1 MEERRVVDYFVVVGA
16 SDEQSQDDIN
26 STHLKQSLCS
36 DLPPITDLAIVF
48 PTLGEKVPS
57 GYTLIGTTPGGLVAD
72 LNHGSLRSP
81 EVFLCYRRGRDK
93 PPIVDIGIMY
103 DGKER
108 VLKDAHVLKTTV
120 SGQVANINNSTS
132 SRTFITYR
140 RALSTAPCNI
150 LAVSHVCVVI
160 TSRGETP
167 PHAFCLIHKNLN
179 KGMVGSD
186 VYLCYKKSV
195 MKPKCITYKPV
206 ITDQY
211 PKKDRSYFHLLPS
224 VALFCLPMGAT
235 LEAWPNQASQPDPV
249 FSTFVLTV
257 SDASEKVYGAAIT
270 FYEKYNGDLS
280 NEQRKLLDISEDL
293 NSSKNEISLHT
304 NKSICVL
311 SHWPF
316 FDTFEKFLMFLL
328 HTSLSEKIPIPIER
342 YITHLVD
349 EVPFPS
355 PERPQILVQLSMDTQ
370 LILTQPEDLPIPRSG
385 AGFHQMIMNLHP
397 DNCLLLLLCAL
408 TEQKLLIHSLR
419 PDVLT
424 AVAEAVS
431 TLIFP
436 FKWQCPYI
444 PLCPLSLAEVLH
456 APLPFLI
463 GVDSRFFD
471 LYEPPTD
478 VTCVDLDTN
487 TITLCEEKKYLT
499 TKLLPKKSARILKN
513 TLEKLYEKL
522 NDLQTNFQS
531 SNNKTFQE
539 TNIDRNFLLK
549 RKEHELELEIQEAF
563 LRFTASILK
572 GYRWFL
578 RPITKAP
585 TVGTTDTIS
594 LFDLQGFLKSIEKS
608 NQKFYSLLTKTQ
620 MFIRFI
626 EERSFVSNMDAA
638 LEFFDECSEKIDTEN
653 NETRLIE
660 LDFCGESERTVFIMP
675 PEMNDLPCFA
685 PYFYKDGFVLN
696 PELLMSKESKNNLKI
711 KNEDH
716 LPIPGSPMARRTK
729 HEVKSAQKLA
739 RKYSTSPGLWAK
751 FLLGTCYSLWFIHL
765 PSHILH
771 SEDRAAS
778 VLRSAYELLNKFQ
791 KNGVQ
796 RLTDEVCYRVMM
808 QLCGIYS
815 QPMLAVKLLLVMKRC
830 GLHPNAITYGFYN
843 RALLE
848 STWPSDLRTP
858 SQLHWNKLRNVVI
871 CTALFKKAGA
881 QNRKRRNST
890 EEDKISHTS
899 LESLSTAEKQS
910 SISNTPRKLSINVES
925 NFGLRGRPTSIVKQ
939 VSLSTEDDQ
948 SWSSQQ
954 FESSAGLLMTT
965 TCSRPNS
972 ACSKPYSDTI
982 SVESET
988 DLKRGRSGSLTDE
1001 IKLQMSPRR
1010 HHHYHH
1016 PLHNSSNGTSSELL
1030 KLLKRSKSFGND
1042 AQILKNL
1049 NDLKYQTDY
1058 KKSNGISKK
1067 LVFDNLKVYDFS
1079 LENLSEESTSSRFP
1093 ESAQRTPVLEND
1105 PLGALQEPLK
1115 PSPSLT
1121 IPNTTMPRVRSG
1133 IELDRSGSPVLF
1145 REWGNMHRS
1154 ATYSDEVG
1162 NIDKHIQRSSTMP
1175 AHSTQELDSQSPIK
1189 TALGSAFKIPFS
1201 SSSFTGKK
1209 SNELLM
1215 GGLTSLKSAANTV
1228 VKKFDEIK
1236 EAISTNNTPVKDY
1249 IQCSKDE
1256 DNWIG
1261 DDIEQQ
1267 QSTEPSVRRKI
1278 SSEISSLAV
1287 AQHLD
1292 SWSTNLIE
1300 LFTDGHR
1307 KSSSINMNSGSA
1319 TLDSSQLSLF
1329 QEKLYSRSSRT
1340 PELVAIEIIMTTCSK
1355 CHNCGC
1361 LLFDEEIMSGWVPDD
1376 SNLNTKCR
1384 LCNKE
1389 VVPFLTVDVIDY
1401 RSKNDVLDE
1410 NDCHSNQ
1417 INLDLLTK
1425 NTKEKEISN
1434 NNYRAD
1440 TITVPYLNPLVLRKE
1455 LESILAAEGDISL
1468 THFKFVDEHPI
1479 IYWNLVWVFE
1489 RIDVQSHIPG
1499 LCLNASCV
1507 LGDRDIKSFHSIWT
1521 MCDSSNV
1528 LITSLWDNPKLYD
1541 DIGLPMYSFWSDEE
1555 SKESC
1560 LISALVT
1567 DRNTIPKNLMSKV
1580 IASIRRNN
1588 LSDPLKKLAVER
1600 NKLRGNDLSHSHS
1613 LYRDILFLT
1622 ITAIGREN
1630 IDISAFD
1637 QEYLIAFENL
1647 SENESKLLLKCD
1659 HPISIGSQY
1668 CRHLFKELELSN
1680 YK

>member
-48 PTLGEKVPS
+48 PSLGEKVPS
-57 GYTLIGTTPGGLVAD
+57 GYTLIENTQSGLVAD

-81 EVFLCYRRGRDK
+81 EVFLCYQRGRDK

-108 VLKDAHVLKTTV
+108 VLQDAQILKTSV
-120 SGQVANINNSTS
+120 SGQIANINNSTS
-132 SRTFITYR
+132 PRTFITYR
-140 RALSTAPCNI
+140 RASPTAPCNI
-150 LAVSHVCVVI
+150 LAVSHICVVI

-195 MKPKCITYKPV
+195 MKPKSITYKPV
-206 ITDQY
+206 ITDRY
-211 PKKDRSYFHLLPS
+211 PKSDRSYFHLLPS

-235 LEAWPNQASQPDPV
+235 LEAWPVEACQPDPI

-270 FYEKYNGDLS
+270 FYEKYNKNLTI
-280 NEQRKLLDISEDL
+280 EQQKLLGLKDSIEL
-293 NSSKNEISLHT
+293 KKGISLHA
-304 NKSICVL
+304 NKSVCVL

-316 FDTFEKFLMFLL
+316 FDTFEKFLLFLFNS
-328 HTSLSEKIPIPIER
+328 SLNDQIPIPIER

-487 TITLCEEKKYLT
+487 TVTLCEDKKHLT
-499 TKLLPKKSARILKN
+499 AKLLPKKPTRILKN
-513 TLEKLYEKL
+513 SLEKLYKKL
-522 NDLQTNFQS
+522 DDLQRTYKATNNQS
-531 SNNKTFQE
+531 FQE
-539 TNIDRNFLLK
+539 TNIDRDFLMK
-549 RKEHELELEIQEAF
+549 RKEHEIELEIQEAF
-563 LRFTASILK
+563 LRFMGSILK
-572 GYRWFL
+572 GYRWYL
-578 RPITKAP
+578 KPITKAP
-585 TVGTTDTIS
+585 TVGATDTIS
-594 LFDLQGFLKSIEKS
+594 LFDLQGFLKSRDK
-608 NQKFYSLLTKTQ
+608 NNLKFYSLLTKTQ
-620 MFIRFI
+620 IFIRFI

-638 LEFFDECSEKIDTEN
+638 LEFFDECSEKIDLEN
-653 NETRLIE
+653 YDTRLIE
-660 LDFCGESERTVFIMP
+660 LDSCGESERTVFIMP
-675 PEMNDLPCFA
+675 PEMTDLPCDSM
-685 PYFYKDGFVLN
+685 YSYKDGFILN
-696 PELLMSKESKNNLKI
+696 SDLLKCKESKSHLKV
-711 KNEDH
+711 KNYDH

-765 PSHILH
+765 PSHILQ

-778 VLRSAYELLNKFQ
+778 TLRSAYELLNKFQ
-791 KNGVQ
+791 KTGVHL
-796 RLTDEVCYRVMM
+796 LTDEVCYRVMM
-808 QLCGIYS
+808 QLCGIYN

-858 SQLHWNKLRNVVI
+858 SQLLWKKLRNVVLSA
-871 CTALFKKAGA
+871 ALFNKAGA
-881 QNRKRRNST
+881 QNRKRRNSD
-890 EEDKISHTS
+890 EDKTSHTS
-899 LESLSTAEKQS
+899 LESLSTVEKLPS
-910 SISNTPRKLSINVES
+910 VSNTPRKLSINVES
-925 NFGLRGRPTSIVKQ
+925 NFGLRSRPTNIVKQ
-939 VSLSTEDDQ
+939 MSLSTEDDQ

-972 ACSKPYSDTI
+972 ACSKQNSDSI
-982 SVESET
+982 SIESDS

-1001 IKLQMSPRR
+1001 VRSQMSPRR
-1010 HHHYHH
+1010 HHYHH
-1016 PLHNSSNGTSSELL
+1016 TLHNSSNDSSSELL

-1049 NDLKYQTDY
+1049 KDLKYQTQF
-1058 KKSNGISKK
+1058 KKTNGISKK
-1067 LVFDNLKVYDFS
+1067 LVFDDLKSFESS
-1079 LENLSEESTSSRFP
+1079 LENLNEENTPSRFAEP
-1093 ESAQRTPVLEND
+1093 AQRTPVFEND
-1105 PLGALQEPLK
+1105 PLGAFQEPLEPTPK
-1115 PSPSLT
+1115 PSVT
-1121 IPNTTMPRVRSG
+1121 VPRVRSG

-1145 REWGNMHRS
+1145 QEWGSMHRS
-1154 ATYSDEVG
+1154 ATYSEDVG
-1162 NIDKHIQRSSTMP
+1162 KVDKHLQRSSTLP
-1175 AHSTQELDSQSPIK
+1175 THGATEQDYQQSPIK
-1189 TALGSAFKIPFS
+1189 SALGSAFKIPFS
-1201 SSSFTGKK
+1201 SSSFSGKK

-1236 EAISTNNTPVKDY
+1236 EAISTNNTPIKDY
-1249 IQCSKDE
+1249 VQCQRE
-1256 DNWIG
+1256 EENWTG
-1261 DDIEQQ
+1261 DDHDQ
-1267 QSTEPSVRRKI
+1267 QSNNEPSVRRKI
-1278 SSEISSLAV
+1278 SSEISNLAV

-1292 SWSTNLIE
+1292 SWSSNLIE
-1300 LFTDGHR
+1300 LFTDGNR
-1307 KSSSINMNSGSA
+1307 KSSSTNMNSGCA
-1319 TLDSSQLSLF
+1319 TMDSSQMSLF
-1329 QEKLYSRSSRT
+1329 QEKLYNRSSRT
-1340 PELVAIEIIMTTCSK
+1340 PELVALEIIMTTCSK
-1355 CHNCGC
+1355 CHNCAC

-1384 LCNKE
+1384 LCMKE

-1401 RSKNDVLDE
+1401 RSKNSNVIDK
-1410 NDCHSNQ
+1410 NDCHNNQ
-1417 INLDLLTK
+1417 ENIDLLTEH
-1425 NTKEKEISN
+1425 KEREVANSGYK
-1434 NNYRAD
+1434 AD
-1440 TITVPYLNPLVLRKE
+1440 TITVPFLNPLVLRKE
-1455 LESILAAEGDISL
+1455 LESILVAEGDISL
-1468 THFKFVDEHPI
+1468 THSKFVDEHPI

-1489 RIDVQSHIPG
+1489 RIAVPSHISG
-1499 LCLNASCV
+1499 LCLNANCI
-1507 LGDRDIKSFHSIWT
+1507 LGDRDIIDFHTIWST
-1521 MCDSSNV
+1521 CDCSNI
-1528 LITSLWDNPKLYD
+1528 LITTLWDNPKLYD
-1541 DIGLPMYSFWSDEE
+1541 DLGLPMYAFWSDEE

-1567 DRNTIPKNLMSKV
+1567 DRNTIPKNVMSK
-1580 IASIRRNN
+1580 IISNIRHNN
-1588 LSDPLKKLAVER
+1588 LTDPLKKLAIER
-1600 NKLRGNDLSHSHS
+1600 NKLRGNDLAHSHS

-1637 QEYLIAFENL
+1637 QEYFLAFESV
-1647 SENESKLLLKCD
+1647 SESDSKLLLKCD
-1659 HPISIGSQY
+1659 YPLSIGSQY

>member
-16 SDEQSQDDIN
+16 SDEQSHDDIN

-48 PTLGEKVPS
+48 PSLGEKVPS
-57 GYTLIGTTPGGLVAD
+57 DFIVVDTTPSGLIAD

-108 VLKDAHVLKTTV
+108 VLKDAQVLKTTV
-120 SGQVANINNSTS
+120 SGEVANINNSTS
-132 SRTFITYR
+132 SKTFITYR
-140 RALSTAPCNI
+140 RALPTAPCNI
-150 LAVSHVCVVI
+150 LAVSHICVVI

-195 MKPKCITYKPV
+195 MKPKSITYKPV
-206 ITDQY
+206 ITNRY
-211 PKKDRSYFHLLPS
+211 PKEDRNYFHLLPS

-235 LEAWPNQASQPDPV
+235 LEAWPNQASQPKPV

-270 FYEKYNGDLS
+270 FYEKFSGNLS
-280 NEQRKLLDISEDL
+280 NEQKELLGL
-293 NSSKNEISLHT
+293 NEHHNELKNGIGLHS

-328 HTSLSEKIPIPIER
+328 NTSLGDKIHIPVER

-424 AVAEAVS
+424 AVAEAIS
-431 TLIFP
+431 SLIFP

-487 TITLCEEKKYLT
+487 TVTLCEDKKYLSI
-499 TKLLPKKSARILKN
+499 KLLPKKSARVLKY

-522 NDLQTNFQS
+522 DELQTSFHT
-531 SNNKTFQE
+531 SNNKNFGE
-539 TNIDRNFLLK
+539 TSIDKDILMK
-549 RKEHELELEIQEAF
+549 RKEHELELNIQEAF
-563 LRFTASILK
+563 LRFMGSILK

-585 TVGTTDTIS
+585 TAGTTDTSS
-594 LFDLQGFLKSIEKS
+594 LFDLLGFLKSRDKS

-638 LEFFDECSEKIDTEN
+638 LEFFDECSEKIDSEN
-653 NETRLIE
+653 SPTRLIE
-660 LDFCGESERTVFIMP
+660 LDSCGQSERTVFIMP
-675 PEMNDLPCFA
+675 PEMSDMPNMV
-685 PYFYKDGFVLN
+685 PYSYKNGFILN
-696 PELLMSKESKNNLKI
+696 SEILKCKDSKNQLKI
-711 KNEDH
+711 KNDDH

-739 RKYSTSPGLWAK
+739 KKYSTSPGLWAK

-765 PSHILH
+765 PSHILQ

-778 VLRSAYELLNKFQ
+778 ILRLAYDLLNKFQ

-808 QLCGIYS
+808 QLCGIYN

-848 STWPSDLRTP
+848 STWPSDLRTH
-858 SQLHWNKLRNVVI
+858 SQLLWNKLRNVVI
-871 CTALFKKAGA
+871 CTALFKQAGL
-881 QNRKRRNST
+881 QNRKRRSST
-890 EEDKISHTS
+890 EDEKTSHTS
-899 LESLSTAEKQS
+899 EESLLTAEKQS
-910 SISNTPRKLSINVES
+910 SVSNTPRKLSINVES
-925 NFGLRGRPTSIVKQ
+925 NYGLRARPISIVKQ
-939 VSLSTEDDQ
+939 NSLSPEDDQ

-965 TCSRPNS
+965 TCSRPSS
-972 ACSKPYSDTI
+972 ASSKPNSDSV

-988 DLKRGRSGSLTDE
+988 DLK
-1001 IKLQMSPRR
+1001 
-1010 HHHYHH
+1010 
-1016 PLHNSSNGTSSELL
+1016 
-1030 KLLKRSKSFGND
+1030 
-1042 AQILKNL
+1042 
-1049 NDLKYQTDY
+1049 
-1058 KKSNGISKK
+1058 
-1067 LVFDNLKVYDFS
+1067 
-1079 LENLSEESTSSRFP
+1079 
-1093 ESAQRTPVLEND
+1093 
-1105 PLGALQEPLK
+1105 
-1115 PSPSLT
+1115 SPS
-1121 IPNTTMPRVRSG
+1121 S
-1133 IELDRSGSPVLF
+1133 
-1145 REWGNMHRS
+1145 
-1154 ATYSDEVG
+1154 
-1162 NIDKHIQRSSTMP
+1162 
-1175 AHSTQELDSQSPIK
+1175 
-1189 TALGSAFKIPFS
+1189 FS
-1201 SSSFTGKK
+1201 GKK
-1209 SNELLM
+1209 SNEILM

-1236 EAISTNNTPVKDY
+1236 EAISTNNTPIKDY

-1256 DNWIG
+1256 DKWI
-1261 DDIEQQ
+1261 DDVDHQFN
-1267 QSTEPSVRRKI
+1267 EPSVRRKI

-1287 AQHLD
+1287 AQHFD

-1300 LFTDGHR
+1300 LFTDGHK
-1307 KSSSINMNSGSA
+1307 KSGSCNINSGFD
-1319 TLDSSQLSLF
+1319 TLDFSELSLF
-1329 QEKLYSRSSRT
+1329 QEKLYQRSIRT
-1340 PELVAIEIIMTTCSK
+1340 TELVALEIIMTTCSK

-1384 LCNKE
+1384 LCNKD
-1389 VVPFLTVDVIDY
+1389 VVPFLTIDIIDY
-1401 RSKNDVLDE
+1401 RSKDVYLNEIDDQ
-1410 NDCHSNQ
+1410 NKISNF
-1417 INLDLLTK
+1417 NLLTD
-1425 NTKEKEISN
+1425 NVKEKGTSKN
-1434 NNYRAD
+1434 CYRTD

-1455 LESILAAEGDISL
+1455 LESILAAEGDVSL
-1468 THFKFVDEHPI
+1468 THYKFVDEHPI
-1479 IYWNLVWVFE
+1479 IYWNLVWIFE
-1489 RIDVQSHIPG
+1489 RIDVPSHISG
-1499 LCLNASCV
+1499 LCLNAASI
-1507 LGDRDIKSFHSIWT
+1507 LGDRDITTFHSIWSS
-1521 MCDSSNV
+1521 CDSSNV
-1528 LITSLWDNPKLYD
+1528 LIINLWDNPKLYD
-1541 DIGLPMYSFWSDEE
+1541 DIGLPMYSFWSNEE
-1555 SKESC
+1555 TKESC

-1567 DRNTIPKNLMSKV
+1567 DRNTIPKNLMTKV

-1588 LSDPLKKLAVER
+1588 LTDPLKKLAFER

-1647 SENESKLLLKCD
+1647 SENESKILLKCD

>member
-16 SDEQSQDDIN
+16 TNEQSQDDTN

-36 DLPPITDLAIVF
+36 DLPPITDLAVVF
-48 PTLGEKVPS
+48 PSLGEKVPP
-57 GYTLIGTTPGGLVAD
+57 GFTLIETTPTGLVAD

-81 EVFLCYRRGRDK
+81 EVFLCYQRGRHK

-108 VLKDAHVLKTTV
+108 VLHDAKVLKTSV
-120 SGQVANINNSTS
+120 SGQIANINNSTS

-140 RALSTAPCNI
+140 RASPTAPCNI

-195 MKPKCITYKPV
+195 MKPKSITYKPV
-206 ITDQY
+206 ITDRY
-211 PKKDRSYFHLLPS
+211 PKTDRDYFHLLPS

-235 LEAWPNQASQPDPV
+235 LEAWPNEASQPDPI

-270 FYEKYNGDLS
+270 FYEKFNGKLSVEQQKLLGLKDS
-280 NEQRKLLDISEDL
+280 NELK
-293 NSSKNEISLHT
+293 KGISLHA
-304 NKSICVL
+304 NKSVCVL

-316 FDTFEKFLMFLL
+316 FDTFQKFLMFLL
-328 HTSLSEKIPIPIER
+328 KTSLDEQIPIPIER

-385 AGFHQMIMNLHP
+385 AGFHQMIMNLQP

-419 PDVLT
+419 PNVLT

-487 TITLCEEKKYLT
+487 TITLCEDKKHLT
-499 TKLLPKKSARILKN
+499 IKLLPKKPTRTLKN
-513 TLEKLYEKL
+513 TLEKLNEKL
-522 NDLQTNFQS
+522 DDLQRTYKAT
-531 SNNKTFQE
+531 SNKSIE
-539 TNIDRNFLLK
+539 DTNIDRDFLKK

-563 LRFTASILK
+563 LRFMGSILK
-572 GYRWFL
+572 GYRWYL

-585 TVGTTDTIS
+585 TVGATDTSS
-594 LFDLQGFLKSIEKS
+594 LFDLQGFLKSREKA
-608 NQKFYSLLTKTQ
+608 NVKFYSLLTKTQ

-638 LEFFDECSEKIDTEN
+638 LEFFDECSEKIDLEN
-653 NETRLIE
+653 YDTRLIE
-660 LDFCGESERTVFIMP
+660 LDTCGESERTVFIMP
-675 PEMNDLPCFA
+675 PEMNDLPFDTL
-685 PYFYKDGFVLN
+685 YNYENGFILN
-696 PELLMSKESKNNLKI
+696 PELLKCKESKNYLKV
-711 KNEDH
+711 KNDEH

-739 RKYSTSPGLWAK
+739 RKYSTSPSLWAK

-765 PSHILH
+765 PSHILQ
-771 SEDRAAS
+771 SEDRATS
-778 VLRSAYELLNKFQ
+778 TLRSAYELLNKFQ
-791 KNGVQ
+791 KTGVHL
-796 RLTDEVCYRVMM
+796 LTDEVCYRVMM
-808 QLCGIYS
+808 QLCGIYN

-858 SQLHWNKLRNVVI
+858 SQLLWKKLRNVVLSA
-871 CTALFKKAGA
+871 ALFKKAGA
-881 QNRKRRNST
+881 QNKKRRHL
-890 EEDKISHTS
+890 EEDKNSHTS
-899 LESLSTAEKQS
+899 LESLSTTEKHS

-925 NFGLRGRPTSIVKQ
+925 NFGLRSRPTNIVKQ
-939 VSLSTEDDQ
+939 ISLSTEDEQ

-965 TCSRPNS
+965 TCSRPSS
-972 ACSKPYSDTI
+972 ACSKQNSDSI
-982 SVESET
+982 SIESES
-988 DLKRGRSGSLTDE
+988 DLK
-1001 IKLQMSPRR
+1001 
-1010 HHHYHH
+1010 
-1016 PLHNSSNGTSSELL
+1016 
-1030 KLLKRSKSFGND
+1030 
-1042 AQILKNL
+1042 
-1049 NDLKYQTDY
+1049 
-1058 KKSNGISKK
+1058 
-1067 LVFDNLKVYDFS
+1067 
-1079 LENLSEESTSSRFP
+1079 
-1093 ESAQRTPVLEND
+1093 
-1105 PLGALQEPLK
+1105 
-1115 PSPSLT
+1115 
-1121 IPNTTMPRVRSG
+1121 
-1133 IELDRSGSPVLF
+1133 
-1145 REWGNMHRS
+1145 
-1154 ATYSDEVG
+1154 
-1162 NIDKHIQRSSTMP
+1162 
-1175 AHSTQELDSQSPIK
+1175 
-1189 TALGSAFKIPFS
+1189 S
-1201 SSSFTGKK
+1201 SSSFSGKK
-1209 SNELLM
+1209 SNELLI
-1215 GGLTSLKSAANTV
+1215 GGLTSLKSAANTM

-1236 EAISTNNTPVKDY
+1236 EAISTNNTPIKDY
-1249 IQCSKDE
+1249 VQCQRE
-1256 DNWIG
+1256 EENWNG
-1261 DDIEQQ
+1261 DDNDQ
-1267 QSTEPSVRRKI
+1267 QSNEPSVRRKI
-1278 SSEISSLAV
+1278 SSEISSLGV

-1292 SWSTNLIE
+1292 SWSSNLID
-1300 LFTDGHR
+1300 LFTDGNR
-1307 KSSSINMNSGSA
+1307 KSSSTNMNSGCA
-1319 TLDSSQLSLF
+1319 TMDSSQLSLF
-1329 QEKLYSRSSRT
+1329 QEKLYRHSSHT
-1340 PELVAIEIIMTTCSK
+1340 PELVALEIVMTTCSK

-1361 LLFDEEIMSGWVPDD
+1361 LMFDEEIMSGWVPDD

-1384 LCNKE
+1384 LCIKE

-1401 RSKNDVLDE
+1401 RSKNSNVTDE
-1410 NDCHSNQ
+1410 NCKINQ
-1417 INLDLLTK
+1417 ENIDLLTEN
-1425 NTKEKEISN
+1425 NTRDMTN
-1434 NNYRAD
+1434 NGYKTD

-1455 LESILAAEGDISL
+1455 LESILVAEGDISL
-1468 THFKFVDEHPI
+1468 IHSKFADEHPI

-1489 RIDVQSHIPG
+1489 RIAVPSHISG
-1499 LCLNASCV
+1499 LCLNANCV
-1507 LGDRDIKSFHSIWT
+1507 LGDRDIIDFHDIWLA
-1521 MCDSSNV
+1521 CDSSNI
-1528 LITSLWDNPKLYD
+1528 LITTLWDNPKLYD
-1541 DIGLPMYSFWSDEE
+1541 DIGSPMYAFWSDEE

-1567 DRNTIPKNLMSKV
+1567 DRKTVPKNVMSKI
-1580 IASIRRNN
+1580 IANIRRNN
-1588 LSDPLKKLAVER
+1588 LTDPLKKLALER
-1600 NKLRGNDLSHSHS
+1600 NKLRGNDLTHSHS

-1637 QEYLIAFENL
+1637 QEYLIAFETI
-1647 SENESKLLLKCD
+1647 SENDSKLLLKCD
-1659 HPISIGSQY
+1659 YPLSVGSQY

>member
-16 SDEQSQDDIN
+16 TDEQSQDDTN

-48 PTLGEKVPS
+48 PSLGEKVPP
-57 GYTLIGTTPGGLVAD
+57 GFTLVDTTPTGLVAD

-81 EVFLCYRRGRDK
+81 EVFLCYQRGRHK

-108 VLKDAHVLKTTV
+108 VLHDAKVLKTSV
-120 SGQVANINNSTS
+120 SGQIANINNSTS

-140 RALSTAPCNI
+140 RASPTAPCNI

-195 MKPKCITYKPV
+195 MKPKSITYKPV
-206 ITDQY
+206 ITDRY
-211 PKKDRSYFHLLPS
+211 PKTDRNDFHLQPS

-235 LEAWPNQASQPDPV
+235 LEAWPDEASQPDPI

-270 FYEKYNGDLS
+270 FYEKFNGKLSIEQQKLLGLKDS
-280 NEQRKLLDISEDL
+280 NELK
-293 NSSKNEISLHT
+293 KGISLHA
-304 NKSICVL
+304 NKSVCVL

-316 FDTFEKFLMFLL
+316 FDTFQKFLMFLL
-328 HTSLSEKIPIPIER
+328 KTSLDEQIPIPIER

-385 AGFHQMIMNLHP
+385 AGFHQMIMNLQP

-419 PDVLT
+419 PNVLT

-487 TITLCEEKKYLT
+487 TITLCEDKKHLT
-499 TKLLPKKSARILKN
+499 TKLLPKKPTRTLKN
-513 TLEKLYEKL
+513 TLEKLNEKL
-522 NDLQTNFQS
+522 DDLQKTYKAT
-531 SNNKTFQE
+531 SNKSIEE
-539 TNIDRNFLLK
+539 TNIDRDFLKK

-563 LRFTASILK
+563 LRFMGSILK
-572 GYRWFL
+572 GYRWYL

-585 TVGTTDTIS
+585 TVGATDTSS
-594 LFDLQGFLKSIEKS
+594 LFDLQGFLKSREKT
-608 NQKFYSLLTKTQ
+608 NVKFYSLLTKTQ

-638 LEFFDECSEKIDTEN
+638 LEFFDECSEKIDLEN
-653 NETRLIE
+653 FDTRLIE
-660 LDFCGESERTVFIMP
+660 LDTCGESERTVFIMP
-675 PEMNDLPCFA
+675 PEMNDLPFDTL
-685 PYFYKDGFVLN
+685 YTYENGFILN
-696 PELLMSKESKNNLKI
+696 SELLKCKESKNYLKA
-711 KNEDH
+711 KNDEH

-739 RKYSTSPGLWAK
+739 RKYSTSPSLWAK

-765 PSHILH
+765 PSHILQ

-778 VLRSAYELLNKFQ
+778 TLRSAYELLNKFQ
-791 KNGVQ
+791 KTGVHL
-796 RLTDEVCYRVMM
+796 LTDEVCYRVMM
-808 QLCGIYS
+808 QLCGIYN

-858 SQLHWNKLRNVVI
+858 SQLLWKKLRNVVLSA
-871 CTALFKKAGA
+871 ALFKKAGA
-881 QNRKRRNST
+881 QNKKRRHL
-890 EEDKISHTS
+890 EEDKNSHTS
-899 LESLSTAEKQS
+899 LESLSTTEKHP
-910 SISNTPRKLSINVES
+910 SISNTPRKLSINAES
-925 NFGLRGRPTSIVKQ
+925 NFGLRSRPTNIVKQ
-939 VSLSTEDDQ
+939 ISLSTEDEQ

-965 TCSRPNS
+965 TCSRPSS
-972 ACSKPYSDTI
+972 ACSKQNSDSI
-982 SVESET
+982 SIESES
-988 DLKRGRSGSLTDE
+988 DLK
-1001 IKLQMSPRR
+1001 
-1010 HHHYHH
+1010 
-1016 PLHNSSNGTSSELL
+1016 
-1030 KLLKRSKSFGND
+1030 
-1042 AQILKNL
+1042 
-1049 NDLKYQTDY
+1049 
-1058 KKSNGISKK
+1058 
-1067 LVFDNLKVYDFS
+1067 
-1079 LENLSEESTSSRFP
+1079 
-1093 ESAQRTPVLEND
+1093 
-1105 PLGALQEPLK
+1105 
-1115 PSPSLT
+1115 
-1121 IPNTTMPRVRSG
+1121 
-1133 IELDRSGSPVLF
+1133 
-1145 REWGNMHRS
+1145 
-1154 ATYSDEVG
+1154 
-1162 NIDKHIQRSSTMP
+1162 
-1175 AHSTQELDSQSPIK
+1175 
-1189 TALGSAFKIPFS
+1189 S
-1201 SSSFTGKK
+1201 SSSFSGKK
-1209 SNELLM
+1209 SNELLI
-1215 GGLTSLKSAANTV
+1215 GGLTSLKSAANTM

-1236 EAISTNNTPVKDY
+1236 EAISTNNTPIKDY
-1249 IQCSKDE
+1249 VQCQREE
-1256 DNWIG
+1256 DNWNG
-1261 DDIEQQ
+1261 DDNDQ
-1267 QSTEPSVRRKI
+1267 QSNEPSVRRKI
-1278 SSEISSLAV
+1278 SSEISSLGV

-1292 SWSTNLIE
+1292 SWSSNLID
-1300 LFTDGHR
+1300 LFTDGNR
-1307 KSSSINMNSGSA
+1307 KSSSTNMNSGCA
-1319 TLDSSQLSLF
+1319 TMDSSQLSLF
-1329 QEKLYSRSSRT
+1329 QEKLYRRSSHT
-1340 PELVAIEIIMTTCSK
+1340 PELVALEIVMTTCSK

-1361 LLFDEEIMSGWVPDD
+1361 LMFDEEIMSGWVPDD

-1384 LCNKE
+1384 LCIKE
-1389 VVPFLTVDVIDY
+1389 VVPFLTVDIIDY
-1401 RSKNDVLDE
+1401 RSKN
-1410 NDCHSNQ
+1410 SNVTDDYKNNSDN
-1417 INLDLLTK
+1417 IDLLTENSARDIINDGYK
-1425 NTKEKEISN
+1425 T
-1434 NNYRAD
+1434 D

-1455 LESILAAEGDISL
+1455 LESILVAEGDISL
-1468 THFKFVDEHPI
+1468 IRSKFADEHPI

-1489 RIDVQSHIPG
+1489 RIAVPSHISG
-1499 LCLNASCV
+1499 LCLNANCV
-1507 LGDRDIKSFHSIWT
+1507 LGDRDIIDFHDIWSA
-1521 MCDSSNV
+1521 CDSSNI
-1528 LITSLWDNPKLYD
+1528 LITTLWDNPKLYD
-1541 DIGLPMYSFWSDEE
+1541 DIGSPMYAFWSDEE

-1567 DRNTIPKNLMSKV
+1567 DRKTVPKNVMSKI
-1580 IASIRRNN
+1580 IANIRRNN
-1588 LSDPLKKLAVER
+1588 LTDPLKKLALER
-1600 NKLRGNDLSHSHS
+1600 NKLRGNDLTHSHS

-1637 QEYLIAFENL
+1637 QEYLIAFETV
-1647 SENESKLLLKCD
+1647 SENDSKLLLKCD
-1659 HPISIGSQY
+1659 YPLSVGSQY

>member
-988 DLKRGRSGSLTDE
+988 DLK
-1001 IKLQMSPRR
+1001 
-1010 HHHYHH
+1010 
-1016 PLHNSSNGTSSELL
+1016 
-1030 KLLKRSKSFGND
+1030 
-1042 AQILKNL
+1042 
-1049 NDLKYQTDY
+1049 
-1058 KKSNGISKK
+1058 
-1067 LVFDNLKVYDFS
+1067 
-1079 LENLSEESTSSRFP
+1079 
-1093 ESAQRTPVLEND
+1093 
-1105 PLGALQEPLK
+1105 
-1115 PSPSLT
+1115 
-1121 IPNTTMPRVRSG
+1121 
-1133 IELDRSGSPVLF
+1133 
-1145 REWGNMHRS
+1145 
-1154 ATYSDEVG
+1154 
-1162 NIDKHIQRSSTMP
+1162 
-1175 AHSTQELDSQSPIK
+1175 
-1189 TALGSAFKIPFS
+1189 S

>member
-48 PTLGEKVPS
+48 PSLGEKVPS
-57 GYTLIGTTPGGLVAD
+57 GYTLIENTQSGLVAD

-81 EVFLCYRRGRDK
+81 EVFLCYQRGRDK

-108 VLKDAHVLKTTV
+108 VLQDAQILKTSV
-120 SGQVANINNSTS
+120 SGQIANINNSTS
-132 SRTFITYR
+132 PRTFITYR
-140 RALSTAPCNI
+140 RASPTAPCNI
-150 LAVSHVCVVI
+150 LAVSHICVVI

-195 MKPKCITYKPV
+195 MKPKSITYKPV
-206 ITDQY
+206 ITDRY
-211 PKKDRSYFHLLPS
+211 PKSDRSYFHLLPS

-235 LEAWPNQASQPDPV
+235 LEAWPVEACQPDPI

-270 FYEKYNGDLS
+270 FYEKYNKNLTI
-280 NEQRKLLDISEDL
+280 EQQKLLGLKDSIEL
-293 NSSKNEISLHT
+293 KKGISLHA
-304 NKSICVL
+304 NKSVCVL

-316 FDTFEKFLMFLL
+316 FDTFEKFLLFLFNS
-328 HTSLSEKIPIPIER
+328 SLNDQIPIPIER

-487 TITLCEEKKYLT
+487 TVTLCEDKKHLT
-499 TKLLPKKSARILKN
+499 AKLLPKKPTRILKN
-513 TLEKLYEKL
+513 SLEKLYKKL
-522 NDLQTNFQS
+522 DDLQRTYKATNNQS
-531 SNNKTFQE
+531 FQE
-539 TNIDRNFLLK
+539 TNIDRDFLMK
-549 RKEHELELEIQEAF
+549 RKEHEIELEIQEAF
-563 LRFTASILK
+563 LRFMGSILK
-572 GYRWFL
+572 GYRWYL
-578 RPITKAP
+578 KPITKAP
-585 TVGTTDTIS
+585 TVGATDTIS
-594 LFDLQGFLKSIEKS
+594 LFDLQGFLKSRDK
-608 NQKFYSLLTKTQ
+608 NNLKFYSLLTKTQ
-620 MFIRFI
+620 IFIRFI

-638 LEFFDECSEKIDTEN
+638 LEFFDECSEKIDLEN
-653 NETRLIE
+653 YDTRLIE
-660 LDFCGESERTVFIMP
+660 LDSCGESERTVFIMP
-675 PEMNDLPCFA
+675 PEMTDLPCDSM
-685 PYFYKDGFVLN
+685 YSYKDGFILN
-696 PELLMSKESKNNLKI
+696 SDLLKCKESKSHLKV
-711 KNEDH
+711 KNYDH

-765 PSHILH
+765 PSHILQ

-778 VLRSAYELLNKFQ
+778 TLRSAYELLNKFQ
-791 KNGVQ
+791 KTGVHL
-796 RLTDEVCYRVMM
+796 LTDEVCYRVMM
-808 QLCGIYS
+808 QLCGIYN

-858 SQLHWNKLRNVVI
+858 SQLLWKKLRNVVLSA
-871 CTALFKKAGA
+871 ALFNKAGA
-881 QNRKRRNST
+881 QNRKRRNSD
-890 EEDKISHTS
+890 EDKTSHTS
-899 LESLSTAEKQS
+899 LESLSTVEKLPS
-910 SISNTPRKLSINVES
+910 VSNTPRKLSINVES
-925 NFGLRGRPTSIVKQ
+925 NFGLRSRPTNIVKQ
-939 VSLSTEDDQ
+939 MSLSTEDDQ

-972 ACSKPYSDTI
+972 ACSKQNSDSI
-982 SVESET
+982 SIESDS
-988 DLKRGRSGSLTDE
+988 DLK
-1001 IKLQMSPRR
+1001 
-1010 HHHYHH
+1010 
-1016 PLHNSSNGTSSELL
+1016 
-1030 KLLKRSKSFGND
+1030 
-1042 AQILKNL
+1042 
-1049 NDLKYQTDY
+1049 
-1058 KKSNGISKK
+1058 
-1067 LVFDNLKVYDFS
+1067 
-1079 LENLSEESTSSRFP
+1079 
-1093 ESAQRTPVLEND
+1093 
-1105 PLGALQEPLK
+1105 
-1115 PSPSLT
+1115 
-1121 IPNTTMPRVRSG
+1121 
-1133 IELDRSGSPVLF
+1133 
-1145 REWGNMHRS
+1145 
-1154 ATYSDEVG
+1154 
-1162 NIDKHIQRSSTMP
+1162 
-1175 AHSTQELDSQSPIK
+1175 
-1189 TALGSAFKIPFS
+1189 S
-1201 SSSFTGKK
+1201 SSSFSGKK

-1236 EAISTNNTPVKDY
+1236 EAISTNNTPIKDY
-1249 IQCSKDE
+1249 VQCQRE
-1256 DNWIG
+1256 EENWTG
-1261 DDIEQQ
+1261 DDHDQ
-1267 QSTEPSVRRKI
+1267 QSNNEPSVRRKI
-1278 SSEISSLAV
+1278 SSEISNLAV

-1292 SWSTNLIE
+1292 SWSSNLIE
-1300 LFTDGHR
+1300 LFTDGNR
-1307 KSSSINMNSGSA
+1307 KSSSTNMNSGCA
-1319 TLDSSQLSLF
+1319 TMDSSQMSLF
-1329 QEKLYSRSSRT
+1329 QEKLYNRSSRT
-1340 PELVAIEIIMTTCSK
+1340 PELVALEIIMTTCSK
-1355 CHNCGC
+1355 CHNCAC

-1384 LCNKE
+1384 LCMKE

-1401 RSKNDVLDE
+1401 RSKNSNVIDK
-1410 NDCHSNQ
+1410 NDCHNNQ
-1417 INLDLLTK
+1417 ENIDLLTEH
-1425 NTKEKEISN
+1425 KEREVANSGYK
-1434 NNYRAD
+1434 AD
-1440 TITVPYLNPLVLRKE
+1440 TITVPFLNPLVLRKE
-1455 LESILAAEGDISL
+1455 LESILVAEGDISL
-1468 THFKFVDEHPI
+1468 THSKFVDEHPI

-1489 RIDVQSHIPG
+1489 RIAVPSHISG
-1499 LCLNASCV
+1499 LCLNANCI
-1507 LGDRDIKSFHSIWT
+1507 LGDRDIIDFHTIWST
-1521 MCDSSNV
+1521 CDCSNI
-1528 LITSLWDNPKLYD
+1528 LITTLWDNPKLYD
-1541 DIGLPMYSFWSDEE
+1541 DLGLPMYAFWSDEE

-1567 DRNTIPKNLMSKV
+1567 DRNTIPKNVMSK
-1580 IASIRRNN
+1580 IISNIRHNN
-1588 LSDPLKKLAVER
+1588 LTDPLKKLAIER
-1600 NKLRGNDLSHSHS
+1600 NKLRGNDLAHSHS

-1637 QEYLIAFENL
+1637 QEYFLAFESV
-1647 SENESKLLLKCD
+1647 SESDSKLLLKCD
-1659 HPISIGSQY
+1659 YPLSIGSQY

>member
-16 SDEQSQDDIN
+16 SDEQSQDDTN

-48 PTLGEKVPS
+48 PSLGEKVPP
-57 GYTLIGTTPGGLVAD
+57 GYTLIETTPTGLVAD

-81 EVFLCYRRGRDK
+81 EVFLCYQRGRNK
-93 PPIVDIGIMY
+93 PPIVDIGIMF

-108 VLKDAHVLKTTV
+108 VLHDAKVLKTSV
-120 SGQVANINNSTS
+120 SGQIANINNSTS

-140 RALSTAPCNI
+140 RASPSAPCNI

-179 KGMVGSD
+179 KGVVGSD

-195 MKPKCITYKPV
+195 MKPKSITYQPV
-206 ITDQY
+206 ITDRY
-211 PKKDRSYFHLLPS
+211 PKTDRNYFHLLPS

-235 LEAWPNQASQPDPV
+235 LEAWPDEASQPDPI

-270 FYEKYNGDLS
+270 FYEKFNGKLSIEQQKLLGLKDS
-280 NEQRKLLDISEDL
+280 NELK
-293 NSSKNEISLHT
+293 KGISLHA
-304 NKSICVL
+304 NKSLCVL

-316 FDTFEKFLMFLL
+316 FDTFQKFLMFLL
-328 HTSLSEKIPIPIER
+328 KTSLNEQMPIPIER

-419 PDVLT
+419 PNVLT

-444 PLCPLSLAEVLH
+444 PLCPLGLAEVLH

-487 TITLCEEKKYLT
+487 TITLCEDKKHLT
-499 TKLLPKKSARILKN
+499 AKLLPKKPTRTLKN
-513 TLEKLYEKL
+513 TLEKLNKKL
-522 NDLQTNFQS
+522 DDLQNTYKATCNKSIEETNF
-531 SNNKTFQE
+531 
-539 TNIDRNFLLK
+539 DRDFLKK

-563 LRFTASILK
+563 LRFMGSVLK
-572 GYRWFL
+572 GYRWYL

-585 TVGTTDTIS
+585 TVGATDTSS
-594 LFDLQGFLKSIEKS
+594 LFDLQGFLKSREKT
-608 NQKFYSLLTKTQ
+608 NVKFYSLLTKTQ

-638 LEFFDECSEKIDTEN
+638 LEFFDECSEKIDLEN
-653 NETRLIE
+653 YDTRLIE
-660 LDFCGESERTVFIMP
+660 LDTCGESERTVFIMP
-675 PEMNDLPCFA
+675 PEINDLPFNTL
-685 PYFYKDGFVLN
+685 YTYENGFILN
-696 PELLMSKESKNNLKI
+696 SELLKCKESNNYLKVKND
-711 KNEDH
+711 EH

-739 RKYSTSPGLWAK
+739 RKYSTSPSLWAK

-765 PSHILH
+765 PSHILQ
-771 SEDRAAS
+771 SEDRATS
-778 VLRSAYELLNKFQ
+778 TLRSAYELLNKFQ
-791 KNGVQ
+791 KTGVHL
-796 RLTDEVCYRVMM
+796 LTDEVCYRVMM
-808 QLCGIYS
+808 QLCGIYN

-858 SQLHWNKLRNVVI
+858 SQLLWKKLRNVVLSA
-871 CTALFKKAGA
+871 ALFKKAGV
-881 QNRKRRNST
+881 QNKNRRHL

-899 LESLSTAEKQS
+899 LESLSTTEKHP

-925 NFGLRGRPTSIVKQ
+925 NFGLRSRPTNIVKQ
-939 VSLSTEDDQ
+939 ISLSTEDEQ

-965 TCSRPNS
+965 TCSRPSS
-972 ACSKPYSDTI
+972 ACSKQNSDSI
-982 SVESET
+982 SIESES
-988 DLKRGRSGSLTDE
+988 DLK
-1001 IKLQMSPRR
+1001 
-1010 HHHYHH
+1010 
-1016 PLHNSSNGTSSELL
+1016 
-1030 KLLKRSKSFGND
+1030 
-1042 AQILKNL
+1042 
-1049 NDLKYQTDY
+1049 
-1058 KKSNGISKK
+1058 
-1067 LVFDNLKVYDFS
+1067 
-1079 LENLSEESTSSRFP
+1079 
-1093 ESAQRTPVLEND
+1093 
-1105 PLGALQEPLK
+1105 
-1115 PSPSLT
+1115 
-1121 IPNTTMPRVRSG
+1121 
-1133 IELDRSGSPVLF
+1133 
-1145 REWGNMHRS
+1145 
-1154 ATYSDEVG
+1154 
-1162 NIDKHIQRSSTMP
+1162 
-1175 AHSTQELDSQSPIK
+1175 
-1189 TALGSAFKIPFS
+1189 S
-1201 SSSFTGKK
+1201 SSSFSGKK

-1215 GGLTSLKSAANTV
+1215 GGLTSLKSAANTM

-1236 EAISTNNTPVKDY
+1236 EAISTNNTPIKDY
-1249 IQCSKDE
+1249 VQCQREE
-1256 DNWIG
+1256 DNWNG
-1261 DDIEQQ
+1261 DDNDQP
-1267 QSTEPSVRRKI
+1267 SNEPSVRRKI

-1292 SWSTNLIE
+1292 SWSSNLID
-1300 LFTDGHR
+1300 LFTDGNR
-1307 KSSSINMNSGSA
+1307 KSSSTNMNSGCA
-1319 TLDSSQLSLF
+1319 TMDSSQLSLF
-1329 QEKLYSRSSRT
+1329 QEKLYRHSSHI
-1340 PELVAIEIIMTTCSK
+1340 PELVALEIVMTTCSK

-1361 LLFDEEIMSGWVPDD
+1361 LMFDEEIMSGWVPDD

-1384 LCNKE
+1384 LCVKE

-1401 RSKNDVLDE
+1401 RSKNSNVTDE
-1410 NDCHSNQ
+1410 NVKINQ
-1417 INLDLLTK
+1417 ENVDLLTDNSEREVTNDEYK
-1425 NTKEKEISN
+1425 
-1434 NNYRAD
+1434 AD

-1455 LESILAAEGDISL
+1455 LESILVAEGDISL
-1468 THFKFVDEHPI
+1468 IHSKFADEHPI

-1489 RIDVQSHIPG
+1489 RIAVPSHISG
-1499 LCLNASCV
+1499 LCLNANCV
-1507 LGDRDIKSFHSIWT
+1507 LGNRDIIDFHDIWLA
-1521 MCDSSNV
+1521 CDSSNV
-1528 LITSLWDNPKLYD
+1528 LITTLWDNPKLYD
-1541 DIGLPMYSFWSDEE
+1541 DLGSPMYAFWSDEE

-1567 DRNTIPKNLMSKV
+1567 DRNTVPKNVMSKI
-1580 IASIRRNN
+1580 IANIRRNN
-1588 LSDPLKKLAVER
+1588 LIDPLKKLALER
-1600 NKLRGNDLSHSHS
+1600 NKLRGNDLTHSHS

-1637 QEYLIAFENL
+1637 QEYLIAFETV
-1647 SENESKLLLKCD
+1647 SESDSKLLLKCD
-1659 HPISIGSQY
+1659 YPLSVGSQY

>member
-16 SDEQSQDDIN
+16 SDEQSQDDSN

-48 PTLGEKVPS
+48 PSLGEKVPP
-57 GYTLIGTTPGGLVAD
+57 GYTLIETTATGLVAD

-81 EVFLCYRRGRDK
+81 EVFLCYQRGRNK

-108 VLKDAHVLKTTV
+108 VLHDAEVLKTSV
-120 SGQVANINNSTS
+120 SGQIANINNSTS

-140 RALSTAPCNI
+140 RALPTAPCNI

-195 MKPKCITYKPV
+195 MKPKSITYKPV
-206 ITDQY
+206 ITDRY
-211 PKKDRSYFHLLPS
+211 PKTDRNYFHLLPS

-235 LEAWPNQASQPDPV
+235 LEAWPDEASQPDPI

-270 FYEKYNGDLS
+270 FYEKFNGKLSIEQQKLLGLKDS
-280 NEQRKLLDISEDL
+280 NELK
-293 NSSKNEISLHT
+293 KGISLHA
-304 NKSICVL
+304 NKSVCVL

-316 FDTFEKFLMFLL
+316 FDTFQKFLMFLL
-328 HTSLSEKIPIPIER
+328 KTSLDEQITIPIER

-355 PERPQILVQLSMDTQ
+355 PERPQILVQLSTDTQ

-419 PDVLT
+419 PNVLT

-487 TITLCEEKKYLT
+487 TITLCEDKKHLT
-499 TKLLPKKSARILKN
+499 AKLLPKKPTRTLKN
-513 TLEKLYEKL
+513 TLEKLNEKL
-522 NDLQTNFQS
+522 DDLQRTYKTTC
-531 SNNKTFQE
+531 NKSIEE
-539 TNIDRNFLLK
+539 TNIDRDFLKK

-563 LRFTASILK
+563 LRFMGSVLK
-572 GYRWFL
+572 GYRWYL

-585 TVGTTDTIS
+585 TVGATDTSS
-594 LFDLQGFLKSIEKS
+594 LFDLQGFLKSREKT
-608 NQKFYSLLTKTQ
+608 NVKFYSLLTKTQ

-638 LEFFDECSEKIDTEN
+638 LEFFDECSEKIDSEN
-653 NETRLIE
+653 YDTRLIE
-660 LDFCGESERTVFIMP
+660 LDTCGESERTVFIMP
-675 PEMNDLPCFA
+675 PEMNDLPFDTL
-685 PYFYKDGFVLN
+685 YTYENGFILN
-696 PELLMSKESKNNLKI
+696 SELLKCKESKNYLKV
-711 KNEDH
+711 KNDEH

-739 RKYSTSPGLWAK
+739 RKYSTSPSLWAK

-765 PSHILH
+765 PSHILQ
-771 SEDRAAS
+771 SEDRATS
-778 VLRSAYELLNKFQ
+778 TLRSAYELLNKFQ
-791 KNGVQ
+791 KSGVHL
-796 RLTDEVCYRVMM
+796 LTDEVCYRVMM
-808 QLCGIYS
+808 QLCGIYN

-858 SQLHWNKLRNVVI
+858 SQLLWKKLRNVVLSA
-871 CTALFKKAGA
+871 ALFKKAGA
-881 QNRKRRNST
+881 QNKKRRHL
-890 EEDKISHTS
+890 EEDRNSHTS
-899 LESLSTAEKQS
+899 LESLSTTEKHP

-925 NFGLRGRPTSIVKQ
+925 NFGLRSRPTNIVKQ
-939 VSLSTEDDQ
+939 ISLSTEDEQ

-965 TCSRPNS
+965 TCSRPSS
-972 ACSKPYSDTI
+972 ACSKQNSDSI
-982 SVESET
+982 SIESES
-988 DLKRGRSGSLTDE
+988 DLK
-1001 IKLQMSPRR
+1001 
-1010 HHHYHH
+1010 
-1016 PLHNSSNGTSSELL
+1016 
-1030 KLLKRSKSFGND
+1030 
-1042 AQILKNL
+1042 
-1049 NDLKYQTDY
+1049 
-1058 KKSNGISKK
+1058 
-1067 LVFDNLKVYDFS
+1067 
-1079 LENLSEESTSSRFP
+1079 
-1093 ESAQRTPVLEND
+1093 
-1105 PLGALQEPLK
+1105 
-1115 PSPSLT
+1115 
-1121 IPNTTMPRVRSG
+1121 
-1133 IELDRSGSPVLF
+1133 
-1145 REWGNMHRS
+1145 
-1154 ATYSDEVG
+1154 
-1162 NIDKHIQRSSTMP
+1162 
-1175 AHSTQELDSQSPIK
+1175 
-1189 TALGSAFKIPFS
+1189 S
-1201 SSSFTGKK
+1201 SSSFSGKK

-1215 GGLTSLKSAANTV
+1215 GGLTSLKSAANTM

-1236 EAISTNNTPVKDY
+1236 EAISTNNTPIKDY
-1249 IQCSKDE
+1249 VQCQREE
-1256 DNWIG
+1256 DHWNG
-1261 DDIEQQ
+1261 DDNDQ
-1267 QSTEPSVRRKI
+1267 QSNEPSVRRKI

-1292 SWSTNLIE
+1292 SWSSNLID
-1300 LFTDGHR
+1300 LFTDGNR
-1307 KSSSINMNSGSA
+1307 KSSSTNMNSGCA
-1319 TLDSSQLSLF
+1319 TMDSSQLSLF
-1329 QEKLYSRSSRT
+1329 QEKLYRRSSHT
-1340 PELVAIEIIMTTCSK
+1340 PELVALEIVMTTCSK
-1355 CHNCGC
+1355 CHNCGS
-1361 LLFDEEIMSGWVPDD
+1361 LMFDEEIMSGWVPDD

-1384 LCNKE
+1384 LCIKE

-1401 RSKNDVLDE
+1401 RSRNSNVTDE
-1410 NDCHSNQ
+1410 NVKNNQ
-1417 INLDLLTK
+1417 ENLDLLTEN
-1425 NTKEKEISN
+1425 NTREITDN
-1434 NNYRAD
+1434 EYKAD

-1455 LESILAAEGDISL
+1455 LESILVAEGDISL
-1468 THFKFVDEHPI
+1468 IHSKFADEHPI

-1489 RIDVQSHIPG
+1489 RIAVPSHISG
-1499 LCLNASCV
+1499 LCLNANCI
-1507 LGDRDIKSFHSIWT
+1507 LGDRDIMDFHDIWST
-1521 MCDSSNV
+1521 CDSSNV
-1528 LITSLWDNPKLYD
+1528 LITTLWDNPKLYD
-1541 DIGLPMYSFWSDEE
+1541 DLGSPMYAFWSDEE

-1567 DRNTIPKNLMSKV
+1567 DRNTVPKNVMSKI
-1580 IASIRRNN
+1580 IANIRRNN
-1588 LSDPLKKLAVER
+1588 LIDPLKKLAHER
-1600 NKLRGNDLSHSHS
+1600 NKLRGNDLTHSHS

-1637 QEYLIAFENL
+1637 QEYLIAFETV
-1647 SENESKLLLKCD
+1647 SESDSKLLLKCD
-1659 HPISIGSQY
+1659 YPLSVGSQY

>member
-16 SDEQSQDDIN
+16 TDEQSQDDTN

-48 PTLGEKVPS
+48 PSLGEKVPP
-57 GYTLIGTTPGGLVAD
+57 GFTLIETTPTGLVAD

-81 EVFLCYRRGRDK
+81 EVFLCYQRGRHK

-108 VLKDAHVLKTTV
+108 VLHDAKVLKTSV
-120 SGQVANINNSTS
+120 SGQIANINNSTS

-140 RALSTAPCNI
+140 RASPTAPCNI

-195 MKPKCITYKPV
+195 MKPKSITYKPV
-206 ITDQY
+206 ITDRY
-211 PKKDRSYFHLLPS
+211 PKTDRNYFHLLPS

-235 LEAWPNQASQPDPV
+235 LEAWPDEASQPDPI

-270 FYEKYNGDLS
+270 FYEKFNGKLSIEQQKLLGLKDS
-280 NEQRKLLDISEDL
+280 NELK
-293 NSSKNEISLHT
+293 KGISLHA
-304 NKSICVL
+304 NKSVCVL

-316 FDTFEKFLMFLL
+316 FDTFQKFLMFLL
-328 HTSLSEKIPIPIER
+328 KTSLDEQIPIPIER

-385 AGFHQMIMNLHP
+385 AGFHQMIMNLQP

-419 PDVLT
+419 PNVLT

-487 TITLCEEKKYLT
+487 TITLCEDKKHLT
-499 TKLLPKKSARILKN
+499 AKLLPKKPTRTLKN
-513 TLEKLYEKL
+513 TLEKLNEKL
-522 NDLQTNFQS
+522 DDLQRTYKAT
-531 SNNKTFQE
+531 SNKNIEE
-539 TNIDRNFLLK
+539 TNIDRDFLKK

-563 LRFTASILK
+563 LRFMGSILK
-572 GYRWFL
+572 GYRWYL

-585 TVGTTDTIS
+585 TVGATDTSS
-594 LFDLQGFLKSIEKS
+594 LFDLQGFLKSREKT
-608 NQKFYSLLTKTQ
+608 NVKFYSLLTKTQ

-638 LEFFDECSEKIDTEN
+638 LEFFDECSEKIDLEN
-653 NETRLIE
+653 YDTRLIE
-660 LDFCGESERTVFIMP
+660 LDTCGESERTVFIMP
-675 PEMNDLPCFA
+675 PEMNDLPFDTL
-685 PYFYKDGFVLN
+685 YTYENGFILN
-696 PELLMSKESKNNLKI
+696 SELLICKESKNYLKV
-711 KNEDH
+711 KNNEH

-739 RKYSTSPGLWAK
+739 RKYSTSPSLWAK

-765 PSHILH
+765 PSHILQ
-771 SEDRAAS
+771 SEDRATS
-778 VLRSAYELLNKFQ
+778 TLRSAYELLNKFQ
-791 KNGVQ
+791 KTGVHL
-796 RLTDEVCYRVMM
+796 LTDEVCYRVMM
-808 QLCGIYS
+808 QLCGIYN

-858 SQLHWNKLRNVVI
+858 SQLLWKKLRNVVLSA
-871 CTALFKKAGA
+871 ALFKKAGA
-881 QNRKRRNST
+881 QNKKRRHL
-890 EEDKISHTS
+890 EEDKNSHTS
-899 LESLSTAEKQS
+899 LESLSTTEKHPS
-910 SISNTPRKLSINVES
+910 VSNTPRKLSINVES
-925 NFGLRGRPTSIVKQ
+925 NFGLRSRPTNIVKQ
-939 VSLSTEDDQ
+939 ISLSTEDEQ

-972 ACSKPYSDTI
+972 ACSKQNSDSI
-982 SVESET
+982 SIESES

-1001 IKLQMSPRR
+1001 VRLQMSPRR
-1010 HHHYHH
+1010 HHHYH
-1016 PLHNSSNGTSSELL
+1016 PTLQNSSNDKSSELL

-1049 NDLKYQTDY
+1049 NDLKYQSDF
-1058 KKSNGISKK
+1058 KNGISKK
-1067 LVFDNLKVYDFS
+1067 LVFDGLKSFESS
-1079 LENLSEESTSSRFP
+1079 LENLNEENTSNRFAEP
-1093 ESAQRTPVLEND
+1093 AQRTPVFEND
-1105 PLGALQEPLK
+1105 PLGAFQEPSE
-1115 PSPSLT
+1115 P
-1121 IPNTTMPRVRSG
+1121 IPNISVTVPRVRSG

-1145 REWGNMHRS
+1145 REWSNMHRS
-1154 ATYSDEVG
+1154 ATYSEDVG
-1162 NIDKHIQRSSTMP
+1162 NVEKHIQRSSTMP
-1175 AHSTQELDSQSPIK
+1175 AHSTNEQDYQQSPIK
-1189 TALGSAFKIPFS
+1189 SALGSAFKIPFS
-1201 SSSFTGKK
+1201 SSSFSGKK
-1209 SNELLM
+1209 SNELLI
-1215 GGLTSLKSAANTV
+1215 GGLTSLKSAANTM

-1236 EAISTNNTPVKDY
+1236 EAISTNNTPIKDY
-1249 IQCSKDE
+1249 VQCQREE
-1256 DNWIG
+1256 DNWNG
-1261 DDIEQQ
+1261 DDNDQ
-1267 QSTEPSVRRKI
+1267 QSNEPSVRRKI
-1278 SSEISSLAV
+1278 SSEISSLGV

-1292 SWSTNLIE
+1292 SWSSNLID
-1300 LFTDGHR
+1300 LFTDGNR
-1307 KSSSINMNSGSA
+1307 KSSSTNMNSGCA
-1319 TLDSSQLSLF
+1319 TMDSSQLSLF
-1329 QEKLYSRSSRT
+1329 QEKLYRRSSHT
-1340 PELVAIEIIMTTCSK
+1340 PELVALEIIMTTCSK

-1361 LLFDEEIMSGWVPDD
+1361 LMFDEEIMSGWVPDD

-1384 LCNKE
+1384 LCIKE

-1401 RSKNDVLDE
+1401 RSKNSNVMDE
-1410 NDCHSNQ
+1410 NCKNREN
-1417 INLDLLTK
+1417 IDLLTEH
-1425 NTKEKEISN
+1425 NARDLTN
-1434 NNYRAD
+1434 NGYKTD

-1455 LESILAAEGDISL
+1455 LESILVAEGDISL
-1468 THFKFVDEHPI
+1468 IHSKFADEHPI

-1489 RIDVQSHIPG
+1489 RIAVPSHISG
-1499 LCLNASCV
+1499 LCLNANCV
-1507 LGDRDIKSFHSIWT
+1507 LGDRDIIDFHDIWSA
-1521 MCDSSNV
+1521 CDSSNI
-1528 LITSLWDNPKLYD
+1528 LITTLWDNPKLYD
-1541 DIGLPMYSFWSDEE
+1541 DLGSPMYVFWSDEE

-1567 DRNTIPKNLMSKV
+1567 DRKTVPKNVMSKI
-1580 IASIRRNN
+1580 IANIRRNN
-1588 LSDPLKKLAVER
+1588 LTDPLKKLALER
-1600 NKLRGNDLSHSHS
+1600 NKLRGNDLTHSHS

-1637 QEYLIAFENL
+1637 QEYLIAFETV
-1647 SENESKLLLKCD
+1647 SENDSKLLLKCD
-1659 HPISIGSQY
+1659 YPLSVGSQY

>member
-16 SDEQSQDDIN
+16 SDEQSHDDIN

-48 PTLGEKVPS
+48 PSLGEKVPS
-57 GYTLIGTTPGGLVAD
+57 DFIVVDTTPSGLIAD

-108 VLKDAHVLKTTV
+108 VLKDAQVLKTTV
-120 SGQVANINNSTS
+120 SGEVANINNSTS
-132 SRTFITYR
+132 SKTFITYR
-140 RALSTAPCNI
+140 RALPTAPCNI
-150 LAVSHVCVVI
+150 LAVSHICVVI

-195 MKPKCITYKPV
+195 MKPKSITYKPV
-206 ITDQY
+206 ITNRY
-211 PKKDRSYFHLLPS
+211 PKEDRNYFHLLPS

-235 LEAWPNQASQPDPV
+235 LEAWPNQASQPKPV

-270 FYEKYNGDLS
+270 FYEKFSGNLS
-280 NEQRKLLDISEDL
+280 NEQKELLGL
-293 NSSKNEISLHT
+293 NEHHNELKNGIGLHS

-328 HTSLSEKIPIPIER
+328 NTSLGDKIHIPVER

-424 AVAEAVS
+424 AVAEAIS
-431 TLIFP
+431 SLIFP

-487 TITLCEEKKYLT
+487 TVTLCEDKKYLSI
-499 TKLLPKKSARILKN
+499 KLLPKKSARVLKY

-522 NDLQTNFQS
+522 DELQTSFHT
-531 SNNKTFQE
+531 SNNKNFGE
-539 TNIDRNFLLK
+539 TSIDKDILMK
-549 RKEHELELEIQEAF
+549 RKEHELELNIQEAF
-563 LRFTASILK
+563 LRFMGSILK

-585 TVGTTDTIS
+585 TAGTTDTSS
-594 LFDLQGFLKSIEKS
+594 LFDLLGFLKSRDKS

-638 LEFFDECSEKIDTEN
+638 LEFFDECSEKIDSEN
-653 NETRLIE
+653 SPTRLIE
-660 LDFCGESERTVFIMP
+660 LDSCGQSERTVFIMP
-675 PEMNDLPCFA
+675 PEMSDMPNMV
-685 PYFYKDGFVLN
+685 PYSYKNGFILN
-696 PELLMSKESKNNLKI
+696 SEILKCKDSKNQLKI
-711 KNEDH
+711 KNDDH

-739 RKYSTSPGLWAK
+739 KKYSTSPGLWAK

-765 PSHILH
+765 PSHILQ

-778 VLRSAYELLNKFQ
+778 ILRLAYDLLNKFQ

-808 QLCGIYS
+808 QLCGIYN

-848 STWPSDLRTP
+848 STWPSDLRTH
-858 SQLHWNKLRNVVI
+858 SQLLWNKLRNVVI
-871 CTALFKKAGA
+871 CTALFKQAGL
-881 QNRKRRNST
+881 QNRKRRSST
-890 EEDKISHTS
+890 EDEKTSHTS
-899 LESLSTAEKQS
+899 EESLLTAEKQS
-910 SISNTPRKLSINVES
+910 SVSNTPRKLSINVES
-925 NFGLRGRPTSIVKQ
+925 NYGLRARPISIVKQ
-939 VSLSTEDDQ
+939 NSLSPEDDQ

-965 TCSRPNS
+965 TCSRPSS
-972 ACSKPYSDTI
+972 ASSKPNSDSV

-1001 IKLQMSPRR
+1001 IRLQISPRR
-1010 HHHYHH
+1010 HHYHQ
-1016 PLHNSSNGTSSELL
+1016 PLINTSNDTSSELL

-1049 NDLKYQTDY
+1049 NDLKYQTDF
-1058 KKSNGISKK
+1058 KKTNGISKK
-1067 LVFDNLKVYDFS
+1067 LVFDNSVKSFDSS
-1079 LENLSEESTSSRFP
+1079 LENLSEENTCNRFP
-1093 ESAQRTPVLEND
+1093 EAALCTPVLEND
-1105 PLGALQEPLK
+1105 PLGALQEPLT
-1115 PSPSLT
+1115 PTLCPLVTPIS
-1121 IPNTTMPRVRSG
+1121 IPRVQSG
-1133 IELDRSGSPVLF
+1133 IELDRSGSPILF
-1145 REWGNMHRS
+1145 REWGSIHRS
-1154 ATYSDEVG
+1154 ATFSDNVG
-1162 NIDKHIQRSSTMP
+1162 NIDNHMQRSSTMP
-1175 AHSTQELDSQSPIK
+1175 AHSIKEPEHQQSPIK
-1189 TALGSAFKIPFS
+1189 ISLGSAFKIPFS
-1201 SSSFTGKK
+1201 PSSFSGKK
-1209 SNELLM
+1209 SNEILM

-1236 EAISTNNTPVKDY
+1236 EAISTNNTPIKDY

-1256 DNWIG
+1256 DKWI
-1261 DDIEQQ
+1261 DDVDHQFN
-1267 QSTEPSVRRKI
+1267 EPSVRRKI

-1287 AQHLD
+1287 AQHFD

-1300 LFTDGHR
+1300 LFTDGHK
-1307 KSSSINMNSGSA
+1307 KSGSCNINSGFD
-1319 TLDSSQLSLF
+1319 TLDFSELSLF
-1329 QEKLYSRSSRT
+1329 QEKLYQRSIRT
-1340 PELVAIEIIMTTCSK
+1340 TELVALEIIMTTCSK

-1384 LCNKE
+1384 LCNKD
-1389 VVPFLTVDVIDY
+1389 VVPFLTIDIIDY
-1401 RSKNDVLDE
+1401 RSKDVYLNEIDDQ
-1410 NDCHSNQ
+1410 NKISNF
-1417 INLDLLTK
+1417 NLLTD
-1425 NTKEKEISN
+1425 NVKEKGTSKN
-1434 NNYRAD
+1434 CYRTD

-1455 LESILAAEGDISL
+1455 LESILAAEGDVSL
-1468 THFKFVDEHPI
+1468 THYKFVDEHPI
-1479 IYWNLVWVFE
+1479 IYWNLVWIFE
-1489 RIDVQSHIPG
+1489 RIDVPSHISG
-1499 LCLNASCV
+1499 LCLNAASI
-1507 LGDRDIKSFHSIWT
+1507 LGDRDITTFHSIWSS
-1521 MCDSSNV
+1521 CDSSNV
-1528 LITSLWDNPKLYD
+1528 LIINLWDNPKLYD
-1541 DIGLPMYSFWSDEE
+1541 DIGLPMYSFWSNEE
-1555 SKESC
+1555 TKESC

-1567 DRNTIPKNLMSKV
+1567 DRNTIPKNLMTKV

-1588 LSDPLKKLAVER
+1588 LTDPLKKLAFER

-1647 SENESKLLLKCD
+1647 SENESKILLKCD

>member
-16 SDEQSQDDIN
+16 TDEQSQDDTN

-48 PTLGEKVPS
+48 PSLGEKVPP
-57 GYTLIGTTPGGLVAD
+57 GFTLIETTPTGLVAD

-81 EVFLCYRRGRDK
+81 EVFLCYQRGRHK

-108 VLKDAHVLKTTV
+108 VLHDAKVLKTSV
-120 SGQVANINNSTS
+120 SGQIANINNSTS

-140 RALSTAPCNI
+140 RASPTAPCNI

-195 MKPKCITYKPV
+195 MKPKSITYKPV
-206 ITDQY
+206 ITDRY
-211 PKKDRSYFHLLPS
+211 PKTDRNYFHLLPS

-235 LEAWPNQASQPDPV
+235 LEAWPDEASQPDPI

-270 FYEKYNGDLS
+270 FYEKFNGKLSIEQQKLLGLKDS
-280 NEQRKLLDISEDL
+280 NELK
-293 NSSKNEISLHT
+293 KGISLHA
-304 NKSICVL
+304 NKSVCVL

-316 FDTFEKFLMFLL
+316 FDTFQKFLMFLL
-328 HTSLSEKIPIPIER
+328 KTSLDEQIPIPIER

-385 AGFHQMIMNLHP
+385 AGFHQMIMNLQP

-419 PDVLT
+419 PNVLT

-487 TITLCEEKKYLT
+487 TITLCEDKKHLT
-499 TKLLPKKSARILKN
+499 AKLLPKKPTRTLKN
-513 TLEKLYEKL
+513 TLEKLNEKL
-522 NDLQTNFQS
+522 DDLQRTYKAT
-531 SNNKTFQE
+531 SNKNIEE
-539 TNIDRNFLLK
+539 TNIDRDFLKK

-563 LRFTASILK
+563 LRFMGSILK
-572 GYRWFL
+572 GYRWYL

-585 TVGTTDTIS
+585 TVGATDTSS
-594 LFDLQGFLKSIEKS
+594 LFDLQGFLKSREKT
-608 NQKFYSLLTKTQ
+608 NVKFYSLLTKTQ

-638 LEFFDECSEKIDTEN
+638 LEFFDECSEKIDLEN
-653 NETRLIE
+653 YDTRLIE
-660 LDFCGESERTVFIMP
+660 LDTCGESERTVFIMP
-675 PEMNDLPCFA
+675 PEMNDLPFDTL
-685 PYFYKDGFVLN
+685 YTYENGFILN
-696 PELLMSKESKNNLKI
+696 SELLICKESKNYLKV
-711 KNEDH
+711 KNNEH

-739 RKYSTSPGLWAK
+739 RKYSTSPSLWAK

-765 PSHILH
+765 PSHILQ
-771 SEDRAAS
+771 SEDRATS
-778 VLRSAYELLNKFQ
+778 TLRSAYELLNKFQ
-791 KNGVQ
+791 KTGVHL
-796 RLTDEVCYRVMM
+796 LTDEVCYRVMM
-808 QLCGIYS
+808 QLCGIYN

-858 SQLHWNKLRNVVI
+858 SQLLWKKLRNVVLSA
-871 CTALFKKAGA
+871 ALFKKAGA
-881 QNRKRRNST
+881 QNKKRRHL
-890 EEDKISHTS
+890 EEDKNSHTS
-899 LESLSTAEKQS
+899 LESLSTTEKHPS
-910 SISNTPRKLSINVES
+910 VSNTPRKLSINVES
-925 NFGLRGRPTSIVKQ
+925 NFGLRSRPTNIVKQ
-939 VSLSTEDDQ
+939 ISLSTEDEQ

-972 ACSKPYSDTI
+972 ACSKQNSDSI
-982 SVESET
+982 SIESES
-988 DLKRGRSGSLTDE
+988 DLK
-1001 IKLQMSPRR
+1001 
-1010 HHHYHH
+1010 
-1016 PLHNSSNGTSSELL
+1016 
-1030 KLLKRSKSFGND
+1030 
-1042 AQILKNL
+1042 
-1049 NDLKYQTDY
+1049 
-1058 KKSNGISKK
+1058 
-1067 LVFDNLKVYDFS
+1067 
-1079 LENLSEESTSSRFP
+1079 
-1093 ESAQRTPVLEND
+1093 
-1105 PLGALQEPLK
+1105 
-1115 PSPSLT
+1115 
-1121 IPNTTMPRVRSG
+1121 
-1133 IELDRSGSPVLF
+1133 
-1145 REWGNMHRS
+1145 
-1154 ATYSDEVG
+1154 
-1162 NIDKHIQRSSTMP
+1162 
-1175 AHSTQELDSQSPIK
+1175 
-1189 TALGSAFKIPFS
+1189 S
-1201 SSSFTGKK
+1201 SSSFSGKK
-1209 SNELLM
+1209 SNELLI
-1215 GGLTSLKSAANTV
+1215 GGLTSLKSAANTM

-1236 EAISTNNTPVKDY
+1236 EAISTNNTPIKDY
-1249 IQCSKDE
+1249 VQCQREE
-1256 DNWIG
+1256 DNWNG
-1261 DDIEQQ
+1261 DDNDQ
-1267 QSTEPSVRRKI
+1267 QSNEPSVRRKI
-1278 SSEISSLAV
+1278 SSEISSLGV

-1292 SWSTNLIE
+1292 SWSSNLID
-1300 LFTDGHR
+1300 LFTDGNR
-1307 KSSSINMNSGSA
+1307 KSSSTNMNSGCA
-1319 TLDSSQLSLF
+1319 TMDSSQLSLF
-1329 QEKLYSRSSRT
+1329 QEKLYRRSSHT
-1340 PELVAIEIIMTTCSK
+1340 PELVALEIIMTTCSK

-1361 LLFDEEIMSGWVPDD
+1361 LMFDEEIMSGWVPDD

-1384 LCNKE
+1384 LCIKE

-1401 RSKNDVLDE
+1401 RSKNSNVMDE
-1410 NDCHSNQ
+1410 NCKNREN
-1417 INLDLLTK
+1417 IDLLTEH
-1425 NTKEKEISN
+1425 NARDLTN
-1434 NNYRAD
+1434 NGYKTD

-1455 LESILAAEGDISL
+1455 LESILVAEGDISL
-1468 THFKFVDEHPI
+1468 IHSKFADEHPI

-1489 RIDVQSHIPG
+1489 RIAVPSHISG
-1499 LCLNASCV
+1499 LCLNANCV
-1507 LGDRDIKSFHSIWT
+1507 LGDRDIIDFHDIWSA
-1521 MCDSSNV
+1521 CDSSNI
-1528 LITSLWDNPKLYD
+1528 LITTLWDNPKLYD
-1541 DIGLPMYSFWSDEE
+1541 DLGSPMYVFWSDEE

-1567 DRNTIPKNLMSKV
+1567 DRKTVPKNVMSKI
-1580 IASIRRNN
+1580 IANIRRNN
-1588 LSDPLKKLAVER
+1588 LTDPLKKLALER
-1600 NKLRGNDLSHSHS
+1600 NKLRGNDLTHSHS

-1637 QEYLIAFENL
+1637 QEYLIAFETV
-1647 SENESKLLLKCD
+1647 SENDSKLLLKCD
-1659 HPISIGSQY
+1659 YPLSVGSQY